1 MDLKKSFNNFLE
13 VFRENFSI
21 IIAIPT
27 ILGGLWQVI
36 SLVLISP
43 IFLRFFSLS
52 QLISDGIFVALLIIV
67 AIGIPYIV
75 ALSTSTLF
83 IKSSSKVK
91 LILSGFSILLLM
103 VSTYLDLHEKKFN
116 IFILMFYSYSMFQFY
131 LFNFTVNYRAENF
144 SKFDKFIMIFIILSG
159 IYISIVS
166 IFNVGSEFSRSYKNI
181 ENIKYIELKT
191 HKKYPCARVE
201 YFNDKYIFIEKDSVS
216 SSKSFI
222 IEKFDVL
229 TETN

>member
-1 MDLKKSFNNFLE
+1 MDFKKSFNNFLE

-52 QLISDGIFVALLIIV
+52 QLISDGIFVALLIIIAV
-67 AIGIPYIV
+67 GVPYII
-75 ALSTSTLF
+75 ALSISALF
-83 IKSSSKVK
+83 AKYSLKVK
-91 LILSGFSILLLM
+91 LIVSSFFTFILML
-103 VSTYLDLHEKKFN
+103 STYLDINEKKFN
-116 IFILMFYSYSMFQFY
+116 FFILMFYSYSMFQY
-131 LFNFTVNYRAENF
+131 YQLNFTTNYRTHNF
-144 SKFDKFIMIFIILSG
+144 TKIDKFMMFFMIFSG
-159 IYISIVS
+159 IYISIFSVFK
-166 IFNVGSEFSRSYKNI
+166 IGSEFSRSYKNI
-181 ENIKYIELKT
+181 ENIKYIELKI

-216 SSKSFI
+216 SSKTYI